1 MKSTKVPYTTI
12 STYTLDSQTIEDYFT
27 NMEQTKKNTIKRQST
42 PSYYQGAY
50 KSIEAFDVVMDFQ
63 RNSYNIGVAIAYLL
77 RAGKKKDNPIKQD
90 LKKAVD
96 HLLKEIEYLEYEE
109 QCNIGAEAPKD
120 HLSK

>member
-1 MKSTKVPYTTI
+1 MKSTKVPYTTT

-27 NMEQTKKNTIKRQST
+27 NMEQEKKNTIKRQLT
-42 PSYYQGAY
+42 PNYYIGAY
-50 KSIEAFDVVMDFQ
+50 KGIEAFDVVMDFQ

-77 RAGKKKDNPIKQD
+77 RAGKKEDNPTKQD

-109 QCNIGAEAPKD
+109 ELNAATKVAQDNLTK
-120 HLSK
+120 